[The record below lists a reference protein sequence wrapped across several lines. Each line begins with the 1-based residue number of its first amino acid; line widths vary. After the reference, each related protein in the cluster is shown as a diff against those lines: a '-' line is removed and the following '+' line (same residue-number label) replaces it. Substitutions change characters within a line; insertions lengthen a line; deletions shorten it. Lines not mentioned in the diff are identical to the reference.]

1 MCLVRRFWG
10 DSAEQAKKCSTPPVR
25 SAATGFDQTVLPE
38 LVRRSRKLT
47 VPTNPDRSRGVR
59 PGPNGRGAER
69 GGRVVEKNCIMWVD
83 TSYSI
88 CYTIHEGVP
97 DGAIRGGAAKKCCH
111 GNEMDD
117 PDIKIAQQIKVVEL
131 EDDNNKKD
139 VNVKTVGGDSNYFK
153 NLN

>member
-25 SAATGFDQTVLPE
+25 SVASGFDQTLSSE

-47 VPTNPDRSRGVR
+47 VQTSPDRSRIVR

-83 TSYSI
+83 TRYTI
-88 CYTIHEGVP
+88 CYNKGEGVP
-97 DGAIRGGAAKKCCH
+97 YGAIWGH
-111 GNEMDD
+111 Y
-117 PDIKIAQQIKVVEL
+117 
-131 EDDNNKKD
+131 NKKLW
-139 VNVKTVGGDSNYFK
+139 KSWQTTTK
-153 NLN
+153 WL